1 MIQVNNT
8 SISEAAIMAEMQY
21 HPSNNK
27 RSAMLKAAESLI
39 IGELLRQRAK
49 ALGLS
54 VKSEANHASDDNFL
68 DAIIQ
73 TEVAIPQASSQECE
87 QYYALNPQRFA
98 SSPLLEVSHILIG
111 AAPDDDIARVEA
123 KALAEQLITQLQ
135 QGALL
140 SELARQ
146 YSACPS
152 KETGGSLGQISRG
165 QTVPEFERQIFSAA
179 EGLLVQPV
187 ESRYGYH
194 IVYIARKVAGKQL
207 PFSVVQQKIADYL
220 NEKVRRK
227 AVAQYI
233 HRLIVDA
240 QIDGYDFNLSDSPL
254 MQ

>member
-1 MIQVNNT
+1 MIQVNNA

-21 HPSNNK
+21 HPADNK

-49 ALGLS
+49 TLGLS
-54 VKSEANHASDDNFL
+54 VKSEANTAGDDNFL
-68 DAIIQ
+68 DALIAH
-73 TEVAIPQASSQECE
+73 EVSIPVASHTECE
-87 QYYALNPQRFA
+87 QYYNLNPQRFQ
-98 SSPLLEVSHILIG
+98 SSPLLEVSHILLA
-111 AAPDDDIARVEA
+111 AAPEDDKARVEA
-123 KALAEQLITQLQ
+123 KTLAEQLIAQLQ
-135 QGALL
+135 QGEPLA
-140 SELARQ
+140 ELARQ

-165 QTVPEFERQIFSAA
+165 QTVPEFERQIFSA
-179 EGLLVQPV
+179 EPGLLPQPV

-194 IVYIARKVAGKQL
+194 IVHIARKVPGKLL
-207 PFSVVQQKIADYL
+207 PFNAVQQKIADYL

-233 HRLIVDA
+233 HTLIVAA
-240 QIDGYDFNLSDSPL
+240 QIEGYDFNLSASPL